1 MNSGNTR
8 STFRVLIALGIALA
22 LVMSA
27 CAGDDDGDA
36 APPPPA
42 PEPAPAPEPPPPP
55 EPEPPPPEP
64 AAAPDYEQF
73 LGSPSPDQCA
83 GETYDFGFDIFS
95 DTESFALLTV
105 EGFQAVAEEM
115 GCVSIDV
122 VSDNADPLTAVDN
135 VRIFAEQ
142 GKDGVIVANVIE
154 AAQPGIV
161 DVLQSNDLPGLAI
174 FVPAPDIALIEVDL
188 GNAGLKSGQTLGAQ
202 AVERWSGEEIVLI
215 VGTFDEA
222 GQTTID
228 LTDGIVEGVTAA
240 VPDAE
245 VLAIATAADPPTAN
259 ANTAAVVA
267 RIPEG
272 AKVLVAS
279 VNDELTLGMLEAL
292 RTAGR
297 SDDDIVSVGQGA
309 SQLEAVC
316 EGSLY
321 ASVAYFPE
329 NYGKYA
335 IPALI
340 GLIHGADLPGFIEL
354 PTEVLTA
361 ENLGDFYPESAC

>member
-1 MNSGNTR
+1 MTSSNAKSKV
-8 STFRVLIALGIALA
+8 RVLIALGVALA
-22 LVMSA
+22 LIMSA
-27 CAGDDDGDA
+27 CSSDDDGDA
-36 APPPPA
+36 APAPA
-42 PEPAPAPEPPPPP
+42 PEPAPAPAP
-55 EPEPPPPEP
+55 EPEPPAPPPEP
-64 AAAPDYEQF
+64 APPPDYQQF

-135 VRIFAEQ
+135 VTIFAEQ
-142 GKDGVIVANVIE
+142 DKDGVIVANVIE

-272 AKVLVAS
+272 AKILIAS
-279 VNDELTLGMLEAL
+279 VNDELTLGMLEGAPH
-292 RTAGR
+292 GR
-297 SDDDIVSVGQGA
+297 SQRRR
-309 SQLEAVC
+309 
-316 EGSLY
+316 
-321 ASVAYFPE
+321 
-329 NYGKYA
+329 
-335 IPALI
+335 
-340 GLIHGADLPGFIEL
+340 HGFRRPGRKPVRGDL
-354 PTEVLTA
+354 
-361 ENLGDFYPESAC
+361 